1 MTWLLAHLHVSIED
15 LSVTLAYDMRELGSV
30 EGERALVCSFKTLC
44 LEPNDR
50 GQRMT
55 LALLGLGLAAL
66 LPDAGQ
72 PQPILHD
79 LSVRFRLVLSAMDV
93 AVGAGEEGLAQP
105 VKLELDAA
113 RMQALT
119 AAQALLHAGLVL
131 WAARRQRLPPS
142 EPVEPG
148 EEGYADALSSL
159 PAPSRSPLNG
169 LVATG
174 ARATVAAAG
183 VQLVLKLD
191 SGSEVGRGY
200 AMHAIRVWT
209 ISILACTSQHYLL
222 ILLHRCA
229 WRWAAGTWRRRA
241 PPPRGPW
248 KCRRL

>member
-1 MTWLLAHLHVSIED
+1 M
-15 LSVTLAYDMRELGSV
+15 TLAYDMRELGSM
-30 EGERALVCSFKTLC
+30 EGEQALVCSFKTLC

-66 LPDAGQ
+66 LPDAGE

-79 LSVRFRLVLSAMDV
+79 LSVRLSLIRSSYTSLLVLSTVDV
-93 AVGAGEEGLAQP
+93 AVGAGGEGLTQP

-113 RMQALT
+113 RMQAVT

-131 WAARRQRLPPS
+131 RAARRQRLLPS

-148 EEGYADALSSL
+148 EEEYADALSSL
-159 PAPSRSPLNG
+159 PAPSRSPLLHG

-183 VQLVLKLD
+183 VQLVLMLD
-191 SGSEVGRGY
+191 SGSEVD
-200 AMHAIRVWT
+200 WSDSCN
-209 ISILACTSQHYLL
+209 SIVEYINPGLYVTTLPLNFAT
-222 ILLHRCA
+222 
-229 WRWAAGTWRRRA
+229 
-241 PPPRGPW
+241 
-248 KCRRL
+248 